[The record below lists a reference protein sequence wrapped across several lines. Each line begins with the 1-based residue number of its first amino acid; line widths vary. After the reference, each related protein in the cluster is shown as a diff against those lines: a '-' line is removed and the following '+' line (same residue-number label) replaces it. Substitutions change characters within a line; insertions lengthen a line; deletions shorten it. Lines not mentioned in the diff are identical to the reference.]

1 MGLLSPC
8 GVHGHEEQ
16 IMAMVELAANRG
28 LTSEYLSNSG
38 VEQPAEMA
46 GRSLINAA
54 WVVNERKA
62 GFLFFAGCIGQ

>member
-54 WVVNERKA
+54 
-62 GFLFFAGCIGQ
+62 